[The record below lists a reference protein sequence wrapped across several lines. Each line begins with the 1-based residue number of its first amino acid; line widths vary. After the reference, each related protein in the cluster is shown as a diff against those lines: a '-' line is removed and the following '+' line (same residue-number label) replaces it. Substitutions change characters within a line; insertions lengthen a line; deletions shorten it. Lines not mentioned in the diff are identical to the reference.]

1 MSDDKQVG
9 IVLVSHSAEVAASVA
24 ELAKGLAGGGTSV
37 PVAPAGGTE
46 GGGIGTSSE
55 LIAAA
60 AAAVDR
66 GAGVAVLTD
75 LGSAVL
81 TVKALLAE
89 GDELPD
95 NTRLVDAPFVEER
108 WPRWSRR
115 PRAPTWRRWRQRPR
129 TRTATGRSERTVQP
143 SPSAAAARAEHMD
156 GISPASAVTGPG
168 SPSAMRQA
176 SCRARRPRAEAGTGA
191 VVNTASKAAS
201 GAVPRAPPARSPG
214 TGAGAGPGRSR

>member
-1 MSDDKQVG
+1 MSDGKLVG

-24 ELAKGLAGGGTSV
+24 ALAKALAGGGTSV

-46 GGGIGTSSE
+46 GGELGTSAE

-60 AAAVDR
+60 AASVDR

-95 NTRLVDAPFVEER
+95 GTRLVDAPFVEG
-108 WPRWSRR
+108 
-115 PRAPTWRRWRQRPR
+115 AVAAVV
-129 TRTATGRSERTVQP
+129 TASTGADLAAVE
-143 SPSAAAARAEHMD
+143 AAA
-156 GISPASAVTGPG
+156 V
-168 SPSAMRQA
+168 
-176 SCRARRPRAEAGTGA
+176 EAYTYRK
-191 VVNTASKAAS
+191 V
-201 GAVPRAPPARSPG
+201 
-214 TGAGAGPGRSR
+214 

>member
-9 IVLVSHSAEVAASVA
+9 IVLVSHSAQVAASVA
-24 ELAKGLAGGGTSV
+24 ELAKGLAGGAASV
-37 PVAPAGGTE
+37 PVMPAGGTE
-46 GGGIGTSSE
+46 GGDLGTSAE

-95 NTRLVDAPFVEER
+95 GTRLVDAPFLEGAV
-108 WPRWSRR
+108 
-115 PRAPTWRRWRQRPR
+115 AAVVTA
-129 TRTATGRSERTVQP
+129 ATGADLAAVE
-143 SPSAAAARAEHMD
+143 AAA
-156 GISPASAVTGPG
+156 T
-168 SPSAMRQA
+168 
-176 SCRARRPRAEAGTGA
+176 EAYGYRK
-191 VVNTASKAAS
+191 V
-201 GAVPRAPPARSPG
+201 
-214 TGAGAGPGRSR
+214 